1 MKTILLFLLLS
12 FTVFSQTDKKK
23 ETKVVPKTVVDNKK
37 TIAKKTDTK
46 PADSK
51 KNTESKKQIDG
62 KKVDGKII
70 DSKKVIKLEEKVK
83 LNDTIVTI
91 TKKEI
96 DDMPIEEKDLSYDVA
111 FRLLNACNTSK
122 LKKFTDLELTK
133 KLLNKITI
141 NYLSAICVNNNEE
154 YGKFKALELNE
165 VLTNENIKTN
175 IYRYKIEYERKI
187 QKKEMRIYIDKQ
199 GLVSVIKTLRWKDKF
214 ELKKKYKPKPK
225 KIIQDTLTIID
236 ESFIIRN

>member
-12 FTVFSQTDKKK
+12 FSVFSQSVKKN
-23 ETKVVPKTVVDNKK
+23 ETKVVPKNVVDNKK
-37 TIAKKTDTK
+37 TIAKKIGTK
-46 PADSK
+46 PTDSK
-51 KNTESKKQIDG
+51 KTIDVI
-62 KKVDGKII
+62 KVEGKII
-70 DSKKVIKLEEKVK
+70 DTKKVINPEEKLK

-91 TKKEI
+91 TKKTIEEA
-96 DDMPIEEKDLSYDVA
+96 PIKEKDLSYDVA

-154 YGKFKALELNE
+154 YGKFINLELIE

-199 GLVSVIKTLRWKDKF
+199 GLVSVIKTLRWKDQF
-214 ELKKKYKPKPK
+214 DLKKKYKPKPK
-225 KIIQDTLTIID
+225 KIIDTLTIID

>member
-1 MKTILLFLLLS
+1 MKTILLFLFLS
-12 FTVFSQTDKKK
+12 FSVFSQTDKKK
-23 ETKVVPKTVVDNKK
+23 ESKVVPKTAVDNKK
-37 TIAKKTDTK
+37 TLDAKKV
-46 PADSK
+46 ADSK
-51 KNTESKKQIDG
+51 K
-62 KKVDGKII
+62 V
-70 DSKKVIKLEEKVK
+70 DSKKSSETKKSDPKLVDSKKKEEKLEEKVK

-91 TKKEI
+91 TKKNI
-96 DDMPIEEKDLSYDVA
+96 DEAPIEQKELSYDIA

-141 NYLSAICVNNNEE
+141 SYLSSICVNNNEE
-154 YGKFKALELNE
+154 YGKFKGLELQE

-187 QKKEMRIYIDKQ
+187 QKKEMRIYINRE

-214 ELKKKYKPKPK
+214 ELKKIYKPKPK
-225 KIIQDTLTIID
+225 KIIDTLTIID

>member
-12 FTVFSQTDKKK
+12 FSVFSQTDKKK

-37 TIAKKTDTK
+37 TIAKKTDKK

-51 KNTESKKQIDG
+51 KITDIKKQIDG
-62 KKVDGKII
+62 KKLDGKII
-70 DSKKVIKLEEKVK
+70 DPKKVIKPEEKVK

-96 DDMPIEEKDLSYDVA
+96 DDLPIEEKDLSYDVA

-154 YGKFKALELNE
+154 YGKFKGLELTE

-187 QKKEMRIYIDKQ
+187 QKKEMRIYIDRQ

>member
-12 FTVFSQTDKKK
+12 FSVFSQSDKKK
-23 ETKVVPKTVVDNKK
+23 DVKVVPKTVVDKK
-37 TIAKKTDTK
+37 KIVETKKPVETK
-46 PADSK
+46 K
-51 KNTESKKQIDG
+51 
-62 KKVDGKII
+62 I
-70 DSKKVIKLEEKVK
+70 DSKKAIDPKKTDSKTVDSQKKPEKPEDKVK

-91 TKKEI
+91 TKKTIEES
-96 DDMPIEEKDLSYDVA
+96 PIEEKDLSYNVG

-122 LKKFTDLELTK
+122 LKKFSEEELTK
-133 KLLNKITI
+133 KLLKKITLS
-141 NYLSAICVNNNEE
+141 YLSAICVNNNEE
-154 YGKFKALELNE
+154 YGKFINLELVE
-165 VLTNENIKTN
+165 ILTNENIKTN

-187 QKKEMRIYIDKQ
+187 QKKEMRIYIDKE
-199 GLVSVIKTLRWKDKF
+199 GLVSVIKTCRWKDKF

>member
-12 FTVFSQTDKKK
+12 FSVFSQTVKKN

-37 TIAKKTDTK
+37 TIAKKIGTK
-46 PADSK
+46 PTDSK
-51 KNTESKKQIDG
+51 KTIDII
-62 KKVDGKII
+62 KVEGKII
-70 DSKKVIKLEEKVK
+70 DTKKVINPEEKVK

-91 TKKEI
+91 TKKTIEES
-96 DDMPIEEKDLSYDVA
+96 PIKEKDLSYDVA

-154 YGKFKALELNE
+154 YGKFINLELIE

-199 GLVSVIKTLRWKDKF
+199 GLVSVIKTLRWKDQF
-214 ELKKKYKPKPK
+214 DLKKKYKPKPK
-225 KIIQDTLTIID
+225 KIIDTLTIID

>member
-1 MKTILLFLLLS
+1 MKTILLFLLIS
-12 FTVFSQTDKKK
+12 FSVFSQSDKKK
-23 ETKVVPKTVVDNKK
+23 DVKVVPKTVVDKKKVNDLKK
-37 TIAKKTDTK
+37 TIDQKKPDSKK
-46 PADSK
+46 PVDSK
-51 KNTESKKQIDG
+51 KNDPKIAAAEKKKEQELKD
-62 KKVDGKII
+62 KI
-70 DSKKVIKLEEKVK
+70 K

-91 TKKEI
+91 TEMSI
-96 DDMPIEEKDLSYDVA
+96 DEAPIEEKDLSYNVG

-133 KLLNKITI
+133 KLLNKITLSYI
-141 NYLSAICVNNNEE
+141 SAICVNNNEE
-154 YGKFKALELNE
+154 YGKFINLELAE

-175 IYRYKIEYERKI
+175 IYRYKILYERKI
-187 QKKEMRIYIDKQ
+187 QKKEMRIYINKE
-199 GLVSVIKTLRWKDKF
+199 GLISVIKTCRWKDKF